1 MYTGETDK
9 LLVMK
14 AIRKEAKIGIFTVVI
29 LVLLYFGINFLKG
42 RDLFNKSMTYYAY
55 YDNVN
60 GIKVSSPIII
70 KGINAGT
77 VTGITYR
84 PDMDGD
90 VELRFTVKSSYRIPE
105 NSVAKLFTNGI
116 MGGKALEIV
125 LGNSTEYL
133 PDGATIRSENETSVF
148 DLAGSELDYF
158 KQKLD
163 GLINSL
169 DNTLTGINSL
179 LNDNS
184 AQIAGTFE
192 GLRQSV
198 AAFGA
203 KGEDIKEI
211 IDSINEIMR
220 TVADNSERIDTAIS
234 NFESVSNELAEAGLA
249 NTVSN
254 LDSVLLELDATLA
267 SLNSTNGSL
276 GKLMNDTALYDSL
289 TQASA
294 NLASLLEDLK
304 ANPKRYVHFSV
315 FGRKE

>member
-1 MYTGETDK
+1 
-9 LLVMK
+9 
-14 AIRKEAKIGIFTVVI
+14 
-29 LVLLYFGINFLKG
+29 
-42 RDLFNKSMTYYAY
+42 
-55 YDNVN
+55 
-60 GIKVSSPIII
+60 
-70 KGINAGT
+70 
-77 VTGITYR
+77 
-84 PDMDGD
+84 MDGD

-254 LDSVLLELDATLA
+254 LDSVLVELDTTLA

>member
-1 MYTGETDK
+1 
-9 LLVMK
+9 MK
-14 AIRKEAKIGIFTVVI
+14 AMRKEAKIGIFTVAI
-29 LVLLYFGINFLKG
+29 LVLLYLMVNFLKG
-42 RDLFNKSMTYYAY
+42 KDLFNKSVTYYAY
-55 YDNVN
+55 YDNVS

-90 VELRFTVKSSYRIPE
+90 VELRFTVKSAYRIPE
-105 NSVAKLFTNGI
+105 NSVARLFTNGI
-116 MGGKALEIV
+116 MGGKAIEID

-133 PDGATIRSENETSVF
+133 PEGATIRSESETSMF
-148 DLAGSELDYF
+148 DLSGSELDYF

-169 DNTLTGINSL
+169 DNTLSGLNSM

-192 GLRQSV
+192 GLRQGA

-203 KGEDIKEI
+203 KGEEIKEI

-254 LDSVLLELDATLA
+254 LDSVLVELDTTLA

>member
-1 MYTGETDK
+1 
-9 LLVMK
+9 MK

-203 KGEDIKEI
+203 KGEDIREI
-211 IDSINEIMR
+211 I
-220 TVADNSERIDTAIS
+220 DNSERIDTAIS

-254 LDSVLLELDATLA
+254 LDSVLVELDTTLA